1 MYGVVFLATPHRL
14 AEEEEVSEIM
24 IIQVILMEY

>member
-14 AEEEEVSEIM
+14 AEEEVSEI